1 VLTFPLVI
9 GLYLGKHALDGFVL
23 YHIPKIFVI
32 REMLVYL
39 EFGFFIG
46 PFLFWL
52 GGADHFGVLVVEF
65 EFVDGV
71 DELGEVEVG
80 V

>member
-1 VLTFPLVI
+1 MF
-9 GLYLGKHALDGFVL
+9 
-23 YHIPKIFVI
+23 
-32 REMLVYL
+32 VYL
-39 EFGFFIG
+39 EFGFFIA

-52 GGADHFGVLVVEF
+52 GGADHFGVLVLEF